1 MTGLEIALFILGAA
15 FIIIS
20 FFIVDNGS
28 NSGRSGGPSETSI
41 TGEVLRR
48 IGADTIEDLNH
59 KSDLLIA
66 ESEDKLE
73 AISNDKIIAVGEYS
87 DQILEKINSN
97 HKEVVF
103 LYQMLNDKEEEL
115 KSTAS
120 KLENVRIECEKLIKT
135 QAALEAQKASEAA
148 SRPAQS
154 RARETVA
161 VSTAYQDKQPVQ
173 TAEAAS
179 REASPSTAGR
189 AAGPATVTVAG
200 GAAPAPEA
208 AATDTAEGR
217 TTSQPAAVNTVRK
230 TPAASETV
238 STGTAAKGTPA
249 QTGSATGRTAGTTV
263 RKSTSA
269 GTVASTART
278 AAKKAP
284 AQPATVRPI
293 EAEGR
298 DNQSLSRNEEVLA
311 LHRQGKSV
319 MEISKLMGMGQGEVR
334 LIINLY
340 G

>member
-20 FFIVDNGS
+20 FFIVD
-28 NSGRSGGPSETSI
+28 GGNNARKGPGQSETSI

-103 LYQMLNDKEEEL
+103 LYQMLNDKEDEL
-115 KSTAS
+115 KATAS
-120 KLENVRIECEKLIKT
+120 KLENVRIECEKLLKT
-135 QAALEAQKASEAA
+135 KAALDEKAAAAARADAAGVNGVVGVQGVTGVPGIPGVTGVTGATRVSGASAVSGMNGAAGVSETTGVSGVTGVPGVLGVTGVTTRQASNTDNNTDTVQKKTVPQEKKPVSASVTAAEGTTVAKGRRSTSAGASSATAA
-148 SRPAQS
+148 S
-154 RARETVA
+154 
-161 VSTAYQDKQPVQ
+161 
-173 TAEAAS
+173 AAK
-179 REASPSTAGR
+179 G
-189 AAGPATVTVAG
+189 
-200 GAAPAPEA
+200 
-208 AATDTAEGR
+208 
-217 TTSQPAAVNTVRK
+217 TVRK
-230 TPAASETV
+230 TPS
-238 STGTAAKGTPA
+238 
-249 QTGSATGRTAGTTV
+249 
-263 RKSTSA
+263 
-269 GTVASTART
+269 
-278 AAKKAP
+278 
-284 AQPATVRPI
+284 QPVVTKPI

-298 DNQSLSRNEEVLA
+298 DNQSLSRNEEVISLY
-311 LHRQGKSV
+311 RQGRSV
-319 MEISKLMGMGQGEVR
+319 MEISKLLGMGQGEVR

>member
-20 FFIVDNGS
+20 FFIVD
-28 NSGRSGGPSETSI
+28 GGNNARKGPGQSETSI

-103 LYQMLNDKEEEL
+103 LYQMLNDKEDEL
-115 KSTAS
+115 KATAS
-120 KLENVRIECEKLIKT
+120 KLENVRIECEKLLKT
-135 QAALEAQKASEAA
+135 KAALDEKAAAAARADAAGVNGVVGVQGVTGVPGIPGVTGVTRVSGASSVSGMNGAAGVSETTGVSGVTGVPGVTGVTTRQASNTDNNTDTVQKKTVPQEKKPVSASVTAAEGTTVAKGRRSTSAGASSATAA
-148 SRPAQS
+148 S
-154 RARETVA
+154 
-161 VSTAYQDKQPVQ
+161 
-173 TAEAAS
+173 AAK
-179 REASPSTAGR
+179 G
-189 AAGPATVTVAG
+189 
-200 GAAPAPEA
+200 
-208 AATDTAEGR
+208 
-217 TTSQPAAVNTVRK
+217 TVRK
-230 TPAASETV
+230 TPS
-238 STGTAAKGTPA
+238 
-249 QTGSATGRTAGTTV
+249 
-263 RKSTSA
+263 
-269 GTVASTART
+269 
-278 AAKKAP
+278 
-284 AQPATVRPI
+284 QPVVTKPI

-298 DNQSLSRNEEVLA
+298 DNQSLSRNEEVISLY
-311 LHRQGKSV
+311 RQGRSV
-319 MEISKLMGMGQGEVR
+319 MEISKLLGMGQGEVR